1 MTSHLRPSP
10 VTSHLR
16 PRTSDSHVSPP
27 MPSENRAEQCAH
39 IITHSDNYQ
48 RYDSIMITLHT
59 HKRNTTQLTK
69 CNAFVYLTNSSCN
82 NVNLSQI
89 TSLLSPVMSMP
100 HLSPLASHLLPLT
113 RSSLTLSPLTRTL
126 IFAEAT
132 KQLRHKGKSH
142 AKAPSAKMAQSN
154 EC

>member
-1 MTSHLRPSP
+1 
-10 VTSHLR
+10 
-16 PRTSDSHVSPP
+16 
-27 MPSENRAEQCAH
+27 
-39 IITHSDNYQ
+39 
-48 RYDSIMITLHT
+48 MITLHT

-142 AKAPSAKMAQSN
+142 AKAPSPKMAQNN